1 MKRRAVIMILLFA
14 AVSIF
19 LNCAPVSA
27 GGIPEDTADGKAPG
41 PFGLF
46 SEYAAGRYSAETD
59 EGLAVLELIPAFGR
73 LFASVGLYYEGDSL
87 YSYYMAE
94 LIPVC
99 PDDAGFCPHEHSDH
113 SFDFYVRL
121 FSNLSYAGSYWPGE
135 TVQRLTLMPD
145 GIRLSHFIGSGYAL
159 VSKTAKALRRDD
171 AAPGMTAYG
180 PEYIMTIPDDR
191 KVSLPETMEGGWK
204 ASFNV
209 DDTETTV
216 FFVLDGD
223 GTMVS
228 LQDRGSEEPPLL
240 LNGGFRAAEEPDGRF
255 YLCYLL
261 SSPASGLMPYG
272 GCVYMAEEN
281 GSLAVA
287 ADPAEDEEALL
298 PSGVS
303 AAVYERAAE

>member
-1 MKRRAVIMILLFA
+1 MKQKAAMITLLC
-14 AVSIF
+14 VVVCIF
-19 LNCAPVSA
+19 LSTASVFAS
-27 GGIPEDTADGKAPG
+27 GIPEEGADGNAA
-41 PFGLF
+41 GLF
-46 SEYAAGRYSAETD
+46 GIFSENAAGRYSAETD
-59 EGLAVLELIPAFGR
+59 EGLAVLELSPAFGR
-73 LFASVGLYYEGDSL
+73 LFASVGLYFEGSSL

-99 PDDAGFCPHEHSDH
+99 TDDTGFCPHEHSDH
-113 SFDFYVRL
+113 SFDLHIRL
-121 FSNLSYAGSYWPGE
+121 FSNMSYAGSYWPGE
-135 TVQRLTLMPD
+135 TVQRLTVMPD
-145 GIRLSHFIGSGYAL
+145 GILLSHFSGSGYAL
-159 VSKTAKALRRDD
+159 ISKTGMTLRRDD

-191 KVSLPETMEGGWK
+191 KVSLPETLEGGWK

-228 LQDRGSEEPPLL
+228 LQDCGSEEPPLL
-240 LNGGFRAAEEPDGRF
+240 LNGGFRAAEESDGRF
-255 YLCYLL
+255 YLCYLM

-287 ADPAEDEEALL
+287 ADPAEDEEVLL

-303 AAVYERAAE
+303 AAVYERTSK